1 MINNTGQK
9 LFVMTEQDGEVL
21 FKVNEGE
28 SFNIRSVAQTANDK
42 YYSPNKIYIKGKFTK
57 VMDRNEE
64 VIEKLGKNYG
74 AYVALHHL
82 VKYLVPNYNVVMKNG
97 KKYKLIDLANAMG
110 ISRQMA
116 GKYIGQLKE
125 INVLSE
131 IETNKGIC
139 YAINPS
145 YYLRGETA
153 NERVIKLFETQ

>member
-9 LFVMTEQDGEVL
+9 LFVMTEQDGEVI

-64 VIEKLGKNYG
+64 IIEKLGKNYG

-116 GKYIGQLKE
+116 GKYIAQLKE
-125 INVLSE
+125 IHVLSE

-139 YAINPS
+139 YAINPN

-153 NERVIKLFETQ
+153 NERVIKLFEKQ